1 MKTFILAMVLHPD
14 VYRKAQAEVD
24 KVIGSDRLPDYEDRE
39 NMPYL
44 EAILMEMFR
53 CVRLF
58 IPAPLEPDF

>member
-44 EAILMEMFR
+44 DAILKEMFR
-53 CVRLF
+53 CVQLF
-58 IPAPLEPDF
+58 PPASPEPDF